1 MNQIKKLKEVL
12 KNTQTPE
19 EIKEQIKK
27 KIKVLENKQIVKK

>member
-1 MNQIKKLKEVL
+1 MNELKRLKELL

-19 EIKEQIKK
+19 IIKEQIKK